1 MRSKKNLVIGFLL
14 LFLGIGLSE
23 YSLPLSILAGM
34 AGIVMMILYAAGKLK
49 RNTSETSAVS
59 SKTRKI
65 QPPTKTQQADTQ
77 SVSFSLEAQQLYQHL
92 ADQYNRIVN
101 NGCFGSLAQ
110 IEEKMDRCKCF
121 LEQWMEALCNKD
133 FVALLQN
140 KAKYDEYLKGF
151 RLPQFGTWRTIQAEG
166 GDDSIPDGLTKAL
179 VERIQGKQKMLQE
192 FWEAQKW
199 FEELIPSLQTY
210 ELTVDPDAEPL
221 SKKLDY
227 EYQNT
232 NNVTSRTPL
241 AKFNDFYAIDLETT
255 GLSEVKNEI
264 IQIAIIKFHHFQPVE
279 ILSSYVKPRKGLKL
293 EAAAINHIT
302 EDMVVDAPYIEQIM
316 QSVEAFI
323 GERAPI
329 VAHNLQFEYKFLA
342 ANGGENIAK
351 KRPLYDTLEL
361 SKRIWRLESYSLE
374 NVCRNTFKFTPALHN
389 AESDALT
396 CGLLFREICSERIG
410 SLKDALACE

>member
-1 MRSKKNLVIGFLL
+1 
-14 LFLGIGLSE
+14 
-23 YSLPLSILAGM
+23 
-34 AGIVMMILYAAGKLK
+34 
-49 RNTSETSAVS
+49 
-59 SKTRKI
+59 
-65 QPPTKTQQADTQ
+65 
-77 SVSFSLEAQQLYQHL
+77 
-92 ADQYNRIVN
+92 
-101 NGCFGSLAQ
+101 
-110 IEEKMDRCKCF
+110 
-121 LEQWMEALCNKD
+121 
-133 FVALLQN
+133 
-140 KAKYDEYLKGF
+140 
-151 RLPQFGTWRTIQAEG
+151 
-166 GDDSIPDGLTKAL
+166 
-179 VERIQGKQKMLQE
+179 MLQG